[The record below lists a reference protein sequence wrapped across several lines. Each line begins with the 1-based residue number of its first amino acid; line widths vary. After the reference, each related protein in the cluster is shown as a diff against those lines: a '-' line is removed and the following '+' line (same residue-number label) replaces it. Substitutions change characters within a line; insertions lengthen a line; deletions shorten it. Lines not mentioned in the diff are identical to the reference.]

1 MGVSGA
7 YREVSAPGRIVHTE
21 RFDEAWYSGEA
32 VIATV
37 LADNEGV
44 TTTTATINC
53 ESKTERDAVAATGIE
68 SGLAARCD
76 ALEAPLTARA

>member
-1 MGVSGA
+1 
-7 YREVSAPGRIVHTE
+7 
-21 RFDEAWYSGEA
+21 

-53 ESKTERDAVAATGIE
+53 ESKTARDAVAATGIE